1 MTENPYAN
9 VMERAWKEA
18 SDKGHELGDWK
29 PREEGQGFVASCER
43 CGGQLTVSGESKMFL
58 VFSDPFMGLDF
69 CPGDNPDLMRAVDE
83 ELAQR
88 LAKCY
93 ALLIRK
99 AQEKRERESR
109 T

>member
-1 MTENPYAN
+1 MTENPCTS

-18 SDKGHELGDWK
+18 SDKGHELGDWE
-29 PREEGQGFVASCER
+29 PREESQGFVATCDR
-43 CGGQLTVSGESKMFL
+43 CGGKLTVSGESKMVL
-58 VFSDPFMGLDF
+58 VGSDPFMGLDF
-69 CPGDNPDLMRAVDE
+69 CPGDNSELMKAIDE
-83 ELAQR
+83 EMARR

-99 AQEKRERESR
+99 AQEKRGRESG